1 MMAVFAIAKAPAGW
15 TAAHGRAG
23 QGRVG
28 GIRGGVWLLAWMGGV
43 WLRQGSNVFRGA
55 DMPTESLSSP
65 AWCVDAAAHGRVG
78 KAAYGS
84 RIHIYERVQG
94 SEFRFP
100 NSES

>member
-1 MMAVFAIAKAPAGW
+1 MLAVCAVAQAPAGW

-43 WLRQGSNVFRGA
+43 WLRQGSNVFRA
-55 DMPTESLSSP
+55 APLPTESLSSP
-65 AWCVDAAAHGRVG
+65 AVCVDAAAHGRVG
-78 KAAYGS
+78 KAAIGS
-84 RIHIYERVQG
+84 RIHICERVQV